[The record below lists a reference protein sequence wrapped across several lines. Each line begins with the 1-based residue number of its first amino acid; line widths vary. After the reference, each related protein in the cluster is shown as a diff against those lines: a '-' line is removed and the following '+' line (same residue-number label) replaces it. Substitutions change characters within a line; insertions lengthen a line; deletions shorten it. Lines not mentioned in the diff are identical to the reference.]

1 MSCKNYPHYHIM
13 MKLMDCSTGNEIYA
27 GMIETGALYENNIEK
42 THYAST
48 VRDII
53 NAWRNN
59 RHMYGEDVDANIA
72 WNGEIL
78 DPDMFIRD
86 IIVNGKKIPL
96 YVHLPNDAVIL
107 RYWKK

>member
-1 MSCKNYPHYHIM
+1 MI
-13 MKLMDCSTGNEIYA
+13 KLMDCSTGYEIYA

-42 THYAST
+42 THCAST

-59 RHMYGEDVDANIA
+59 RHMYEEDVDANIA

-78 DPDMFIRD
+78 NPDMFIRD